1 MDEPNENTL
10 WSCCVTISVKYLVI
24 SDTFQNAQSM
34 LMSFVVLGVFYLLEL
49 LTLYIECCMPL
60 LNCTM
65 CSFGL
70 CC

>member
-34 LMSFVVLGVFYLLEL
+34 LMSFVVLLLWVFLWEGGGGVFTRVVNIIY
-49 LTLYIECCMPL
+49 
-60 LNCTM
+60 
-65 CSFGL
+65 
-70 CC
+70 